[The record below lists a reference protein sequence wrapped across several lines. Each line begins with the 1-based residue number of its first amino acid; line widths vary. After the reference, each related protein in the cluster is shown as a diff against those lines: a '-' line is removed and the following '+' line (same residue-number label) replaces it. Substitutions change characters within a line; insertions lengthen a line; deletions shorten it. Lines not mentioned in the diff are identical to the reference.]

1 LYDNYPFPCATA
13 ITLAYV
19 TTITL
24 AYVTTITLTYV
35 TAITLTYVT
44 TITLTYVTTITL
56 TILSYCLNIVEY
68 YPKQNILFDEQAST
82 IAIMQWIVGQLF
94 FYCNGEL

>member
-1 LYDNYPFPCATA
+1 MYILLSVNWFIFPS
-13 ITLAYV
+13 V
-19 TTITL
+19 
-24 AYVTTITLTYV
+24 TLTKTRWTTLCYNAAMESVV
-35 TAITLTYVT
+35 TNRLMFH
-44 TITLTYVTTITL
+44 L